1 LKFSRCDNVKY
12 KINKKIAIIG
22 AGPAGLGAAG
32 VLICKGYEVH
42 VFDALPEPGGLLLF
56 GIPGFRVPKKNVREG
71 VEDLRR
77 LGVIFH
83 VNKRVVEGDK
93 EEINT
98 IGFDLL
104 VKNFDAVIIATGTWE
119 ERKLGVEGEDLKGVY
134 PALSFLFEYSRA
146 ELGYI
151 DFKELPSLG
160 DKVAVIGGGL
170 TAVDA
175 AEVSHRLGAKEVYM
189 IYRRTINEAP
199 AKREIERLIK
209 TGIKWIELATPK
221 RFLGDENKRLRKI
234 ELIRMR
240 LGEPDHTG
248 RPRPIPIEGS
258 ETYLDVD
265 SVLVAIGEIPTPP
278 FKMHPEI
285 KFSEQVNGFLRHK
298 KFYFSIRN
306 ILYEA
311 GSSSGQGCGALA
323 PETGVRIPARLSH
336 IYFISSSI
344 IVIIFLIYSVALP
357 VETLISDEEASQLFP

>member
-12 KINKKIAIIG
+12 KIDKKIAIIG

-56 GIPGFRVPKKNVREG
+56 GIPGFRVPKKNVKEG
-71 VEDLRR
+71 VEDLKR

-93 EEINT
+93 EENNT
-98 IGFDLL
+98 IGFNLL

-160 DKVAVIGGGL
+160 NKVAVIGGGL

-209 TGIKWIELATPK
+209 MGIKWIELATPK

-285 KFSEQVNGFLRHK
+285 KLNRDGTIWVDK
-298 KFYFSIRN
+298 KNRTTMRGVFA
-306 ILYEA
+306 A
-311 GSSSGQGCGALA
+311 GDVVIGPSFIGKALA
-323 PETGVRIPARLSH
+323 SGIAAANSVDEYLRTGKWILET
-336 IYFISSSI
+336 
-344 IVIIFLIYSVALP
+344 
-357 VETLISDEEASQLFP
+357 